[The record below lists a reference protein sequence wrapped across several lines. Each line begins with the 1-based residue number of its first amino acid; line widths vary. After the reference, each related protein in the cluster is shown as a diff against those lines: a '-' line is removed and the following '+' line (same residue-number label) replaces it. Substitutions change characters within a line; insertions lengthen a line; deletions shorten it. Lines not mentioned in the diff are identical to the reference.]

1 MAHKKN
7 NTNLTELLRQC
18 VTQPD
23 PMLSMLKWL
32 CTQLMEAEVDQQLGA
47 EKSQRTDGRSG
58 YRSGYRPRRLD
69 TRMGTMYLM
78 VPKVRQ
84 GGYIPFFVTERKR
97 SEAALIQVVQEA
109 FVQGVSTRKM
119 EKLAQSLGI
128 ENLSRNQVSEMSKGL
143 NEQVNEFRNR
153 PLSNTVY
160 PILWV
165 DALYEKVRVDGRIV
179 SMAVVWMKMVTETSS
194 LWKLWPRNPG
204 TRMVC
209 CFST

>member
-23 PMLSMLKWL
+23 PVLSMLEWL

-47 EKSQRTDGRSG
+47 EKGQRTDGRSG
-58 YRSGYRPRRLD
+58 YRSGYRPCRLD

-97 SEAALIQVVQEA
+97 TFRSFKRHLYRAFPLEKWRSWHRVSALKICPEIRSA
-109 FVQGVSTRKM
+109 R
-119 EKLAQSLGI
+119 
-128 ENLSRNQVSEMSKGL
+128 
-143 NEQVNEFRNR
+143 
-153 PLSNTVY
+153 
-160 PILWV
+160 
-165 DALYEKVRVDGRIV
+165 
-179 SMAVVWMKMVTETSS
+179 
-194 LWKLWPRNPG
+194 
-204 TRMVC
+204 
-209 CFST
+209 